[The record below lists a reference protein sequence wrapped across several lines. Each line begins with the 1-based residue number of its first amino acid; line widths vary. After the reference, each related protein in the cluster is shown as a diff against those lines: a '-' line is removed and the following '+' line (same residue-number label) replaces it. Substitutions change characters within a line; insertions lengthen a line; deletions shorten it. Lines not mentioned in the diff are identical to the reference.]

1 MRTTFFSALLLMLAG
16 PCAAQNCGELSYHR
30 NAIYARAGYC
40 FKTSEQ
46 IRNFGN
52 AGCRFDN
59 QADVPLS
66 ARDREIV
73 ARIAREERFNGCR

>member
-1 MRTTFFSALLLMLAG
+1 MRHFAFSALLLTLAG
-16 PCAAQNCGELSYHR
+16 PSFAQNCAELSYNR

-46 IRNFGN
+46 IRRFGN
-52 AGCRFDN
+52 AGCQFDN
-59 QADVPLS
+59 QTDVPLS